1 MTNDKLKGALQVAL
15 AAVQE
20 AGDMLRPHFGNVEPL
35 VKGNSGLE
43 TRDIVTKLDRDTESF
58 LSQRL
63 RAFDVNIGFRGE
75 EHGVEHEQ
83 PLTWLVDPIDGTAH
97 FVRGVPFSTVMV
109 ALVHEGEVL
118 LSVIHNIATNDMYW
132 ATKNGGAFKNGE
144 PIQVS
149 DRPIQKAFISFESN
163 LTKAD
168 NAALQAE
175 LLQQGAT
182 LVTTVNCGYEFSMI
196 ASGAWEAKVTK
207 EPYGFDWD
215 YAPGSLLVSEAGGI
229 VRNHGLDTFDFRN
242 HELYIGNAATY
253 DALLGTAII
262 DSNN

>member
-1 MTNDKLKGALQVAL
+1 MNYDKLPEALEVAL
-15 AAVQE
+15 SAVQE

-35 VKGNSGLE
+35 VKSNSGLE
-43 TRDIVTKLDRDTESF
+43 TRDIVTKLDRETESF

-63 RAFDVNIGFRGE
+63 RAFDASIGFRGE

-109 ALVHEGEVL
+109 SLVHEGEVL
-118 LSVIHNIATNDMYW
+118 LGVIHNIATNDMFW
-132 ATKNGGAFKNGE
+132 ATKNGGSFKNGE
-144 PIQVS
+144 PIRVS
-149 DRPIQKAFISFESN
+149 NRSLQKAFISFESD
-163 LTKAD
+163 LTKAE
-168 NAALQAE
+168 NAKLQAQ

-182 LVTTVNCGYEFSMI
+182 LVSTVNCGYEFSMI
-196 ASGAWEAKVTK
+196 ASGVWEAKITR

-229 VRNHGLDTFDFRN
+229 VRNHGVDTFDFRN
-242 HELYIGNAATY
+242 HELYIGNPATY
-253 DALLGTAII
+253 DSLHDTAII
-262 DSNN
+262 EAKN